1 MIKNK
6 YDVIMVGAGIAN
18 IMGAL
23 RLIKTDPTISILMLE
38 KGRSIRNR
46 GCPKNKVGTCV
57 HCKPICNISGGF
69 SGAGCFSDGKLTFS
83 KEVGGNLIDYIDS
96 DIFDTLE
103 EWVNDIF
110 TEFGGSND
118 ELVFEKN
125 N

>member
-1 MIKNK
+1 MIKAK

-38 KGRSIRNR
+38 KGPSIRNR
-46 GCPKNKVGTCV
+46 CCPKNKVGKCV

-83 KEVGGNLIDYIDS
+83 
-96 DIFDTLE
+96 
-103 EWVNDIF
+103 
-110 TEFGGSND
+110 
-118 ELVFEKN
+118 
-125 N
+125 